1 MVPIHPQRN
10 AIDRTVS
17 WGKDEYTDWMDESM
31 SWKTTCYV
39 GDWSWL
45 PELNVRGPDAERL
58 LSDFTVNSLAAH
70 DIGQAKHAIFCSHT
84 GKVLGE
90 GVLARLGPQEFEL
103 NASGP
108 VNLWLQYNL
117 ARGGYNAVA
126 ELRRT
131 KTKLQVSGPNALYL
145 LEKLTRES
153 LRDIK
158 FMRFRV
164 VPLAGCDVAFL
175 RQGMGGEIGF
185 ELHGPLA
192 QLDTMLNAILEAGQ
206 EFGIRRLGSRTALIN
221 HLEAGFPTVNLD
233 YLPATADKA
242 EREFFD
248 RYHTQL
254 APIGTIEWRV
264 GVARVLKVRGSFE
277 GDDITAWYRSPVEL
291 GWTRNIKFDHDFH
304 GRAALEAEVAAPRR
318 TIVALVWNAEDV
330 QEVYASYF
338 DGSPQPFEYM
348 DMPRALLVCTY
359 ASRVLAG
366 GQDVGVATSRGYS
379 FYYRK
384 MISHCVIDIA
394 HAQPGT
400 EVTVI
405 WGEPGKRQKEI
416 RAVVHPYP
424 FKRNMNRE
432 TDLAALP
439 ARPNA

>member
-1 MVPIHPQRN
+1 M
-10 AIDRTVS
+10 
-17 WGKDEYTDWMDESM
+17 
-31 SWKTTCYV
+31 
-39 GDWSWL
+39 
-45 PELNVRGPDAERL
+45 
-58 LSDFTVNSLAAH
+58 
-70 DIGQAKHAIFCSHT
+70 
-84 GKVLGE
+84 LGE

-175 RQGMGGEIGF
+175 RQGMAGEIGF